1 MNRKHALHL
10 YIVGIGSV
18 SILILL
24 ASAVQIGPIWSQH
37 PMRWAVTMS
46 GFILL
51 GWVLCRQQ
59 VYKEGDST
67 SVTLAGVGQ
76 VATLLILPAP
86 IALLVVGSVRV
97 LSEVSW
103 LVQKRRKS
111 RRAIFINAGSSI
123 FAGAAGLGTF
133 HLLQGERFLWGH
145 DFSPLLGLPALI
157 GFTIAYHLVGTL
169 VIVFAI
175 TLNSG
180 ERPLSIFTQLSKDT
194 VWPEMSV
201 IAIGIVCA
209 ALWTFRPILS
219 LLMVVPVYLSMRSF
233 ASVARLHKETV
244 EAVLKMAESIDYRDT
259 GTYEHSQRLAE
270 MTGYVAR
277 ALRLTPEHVAEAVLA
292 SRVHDLGKIGISNDI
307 LLKPEGLSREE
318 RTTME
323 EHPAI
328 GAAIL
333 ASFSAFQG
341 SVHIVKHHHE
351 RWDGSGYPDGLKGD
365 AIPLGSRIIAVVD
378 AFDSMTA
385 DRPYRRGMSVDD
397 AVERLKHGIGSQFD
411 PTVCATFIQVLI
423 EQGTY
428 LPHERTPEL
437 RLVPA
442 EAGQRPHAGTEHG
455 PARSYGAD
463 LS

>member
-1 MNRKHALHL
+1 LNRQRALHL
-10 YIVGIGSV
+10 YIAGIGAV

-24 ASAVQIGPIWSQH
+24 ASAFQIGPIWSHH
-37 PMRWAVTMS
+37 PMRWTVTIF

-51 GWVLCRQQ
+51 GWILCRQQ
-59 VYKEGDST
+59 VYVGDST

-76 VATLLILPAP
+76 VASLLILPPP
-86 IALLVVGSVRV
+86 IALIVVGAARA

-103 LVQKRRKS
+103 LIQKQRKS
-111 RRAIFINAGSSI
+111 RRAVIINSGSSI
-123 FAGAAGLGTF
+123 FAGTMGLGAF
-133 HLLQGERFLWGH
+133 HLLQGEHFIWGQN
-145 DFSPLLGLPALI
+145 FSPLLGLPALV
-157 GFTIAYHLVGTL
+157 GLAVAYHLVGTL
-169 VIVFAI
+169 VVVGAV
-175 TLNSG
+175 TLSSG
-180 ERPLSIFTQLSKDT
+180 ERPLAIFTQLSKDT

-219 LLMVVPVYLSMRSF
+219 LLVVVPVYLSMRSF

-244 EAVLKMAESIDYRDT
+244 DAVLKMAESIDYRDT
-259 GTYEHSQRLAE
+259 STYEHSQRLAE
-270 MTGYVAR
+270 MTGHLAQ
-277 ALRLTPEHVAEAVLA
+277 ALHLTPEHVAEAVLA
-292 SRVHDLGKIGISNDI
+292 SRVHDLGKIGITNDI
-307 LLKPEGLSREE
+307 LLKPGALSREE
-318 RTTME
+318 RTKIE

-328 GAAIL
+328 GAEIL

-341 SVHIVKHHHE
+341 SVDIVKHHHE
-351 RWDGSGYPDGLKGD
+351 RWDGGGYPDRIKGN
-365 AIPLGSRIIAVVD
+365 AIPLGSRIISVVD

-397 AVERLKHGIGSQFD
+397 AVERLKNGIGSQFD

-442 EAGQRPHAGTEHG
+442 EAG
-455 PARSYGAD
+455 
-463 LS
+463 

>member
-1 MNRKHALHL
+1 MNRQRALHL
-10 YIVGIGSV
+10 YIFAVGAV
-18 SILILL
+18 SILIVL
-24 ASAVQIGPIWSQH
+24 ASASQIRPIWSQH
-37 PMRWAVTMS
+37 PMRLTVTMV

-51 GWVLCRQQ
+51 GLALCRQK
-59 VYKEGDST
+59 VYLGDST
-67 SVTLAGVGQ
+67 SVALDGFGQ

-86 IALLVVGSVRV
+86 IALVVVGVSRL
-97 LSEVSW
+97 LSEVSL

-111 RRAIFINAGSSI
+111 RRALFVNLGSSL
-123 FAGAAGLGTF
+123 FSCAAGLSAF
-133 HLLQGERFLWGH
+133 HLLQGERFIWGH
-145 DFSPLLGLPALI
+145 NFSPLLGLPALV
-157 GFTIAYHLVGTL
+157 GLAVAYHLAGTL
-169 VIVFAI
+169 VVVAAV
-175 TLNSG
+175 TLSSG
-180 ERPLSIFTQLSKDT
+180 ERPFSIFTQLSKDT
-194 VWPEMSV
+194 VWPEMSL

-219 LLMVVPVYLSMRSF
+219 LLVVVPVYLSMRSF

-270 MTGYVAR
+270 MTGHVAR

-292 SRVHDLGKIGISNDI
+292 SRVHDLGKIGITNDI
-307 LLKPEGLSREE
+307 LLKPGALSREE
-318 RTTME
+318 RTAME

-341 SVHIVKHHHE
+341 SVDIVKHHHE
-351 RWDGSGYPDGLKGD
+351 RWDGSGYPDRIKGD
-365 AIPLGSRIIAVVD
+365 AIPLGSRIISVVD

-397 AVERLKHGIGSQFD
+397 AVERLKNGIGSQFD

-437 RLVPA
+437 RLLPA
-442 EAGQRPHAGTEHG
+442 GAG
-455 PARSYGAD
+455 
-463 LS
+463 

>member
-1 MNRKHALHL
+1 MNRQRALHL
-10 YIVGIGSV
+10 YIFAVGAV
-18 SILILL
+18 SILIVL
-24 ASAVQIGPIWSQH
+24 ASASQIGPIWSH
-37 PMRWAVTMS
+37 DPLRWAITMS

-51 GWVLCRQQ
+51 GWVLCWHK
-59 VYKEGDST
+59 VYLGDST
-67 SVTLAGVGQ
+67 SVALDGVGQ
-76 VATLLILPAP
+76 VASLLILPPP
-86 IALLVVGSVRV
+86 IALVVVGVAKL
-97 LSEVSW
+97 LSEVSL

-111 RRAIFINAGSSI
+111 RRAIFVNLGSSL
-123 FAGAAGLGTF
+123 FSCAAGLGAF
-133 HLLQGERFLWGH
+133 HLLQGERFIWGH
-145 DFSPLLGLPALI
+145 DFSPLLGMPALV
-157 GFTIAYHLVGTL
+157 GLAVAYHLAGTL
-169 VIVFAI
+169 VVVFAV
-175 TLNSG
+175 TLSSG
-180 ERPLSIFTQLSKDT
+180 ERPFAIFTQLSKDT
-194 VWPEMSV
+194 VWPEMSL

-219 LLMVVPVYLSMRSF
+219 LLVVVPMYLSMRSF

-244 EAVLKMAESIDYRDT
+244 DAVLKMAESIDYRDT

-270 MTGYVAR
+270 MTGHVAR

-292 SRVHDLGKIGISNDI
+292 SRVHDLGKIGITNDI
-307 LLKPEGLSREE
+307 LLKPGALSREE
-318 RTTME
+318 RTAME

-341 SVHIVKHHHE
+341 SVDIVKHHHE
-351 RWDGSGYPDGLKGD
+351 RWDGSGYPDRIKGD
-365 AIPLGSRIIAVVD
+365 AIPLGSRIISVVD

-397 AVERLKHGIGSQFD
+397 AVERLKNGIGSQFD

-437 RLVPA
+437 RLLPA
-442 EAGQRPHAGTEHG
+442 EAG
-455 PARSYGAD
+455 
-463 LS
+463 

>member
-1 MNRKHALHL
+1 MNRQRALHL
-10 YIVGIGSV
+10 YIFGVGSISV
-18 SILILL
+18 LILL
-24 ASAVQIGPIWSQH
+24 ASAFEIGPIWSQH
-37 PMRWAVTMS
+37 PLRWAVTMV

-51 GWVLCRQQ
+51 SLMLCRQK
-59 VYKEGDST
+59 VYLGDST
-67 SVTLAGVGQ
+67 SVTLAGFGH
-76 VATLLILPAP
+76 VASLLILPAP
-86 IALLVVGSVRV
+86 VALVVVGSARV

-111 RRAIFINAGSSI
+111 RRAIFINLGSSL
-123 FAGAAGLGTF
+123 FSCTAGLGAF
-133 HLLQGERFLWGH
+133 HLLQGERFIWG
-145 DFSPLLGLPALI
+145 DNFSPLLGLPALI
-157 GFTIAYHLVGTL
+157 GLVVAYHLAGTL
-169 VIVFAI
+169 VVVVAV
-175 TLNSG
+175 TLSSG
-180 ERPLSIFTQLSKDT
+180 ERPLAIFTQLSKDT
-194 VWPEMSV
+194 VWPEMSL

-219 LLMVVPVYLSMRSF
+219 LLAVVPVYLSIRSF

-244 EAVLKMAESIDYRDT
+244 DAVLKMAESIDYRDT

-270 MTGYVAR
+270 MTGHLAR

-307 LLKPEGLSREE
+307 LLKPGALSREE
-318 RTTME
+318 RTAME

-341 SVHIVKHHHE
+341 SVDIVKHHHE
-351 RWDGSGYPDGLKGD
+351 RWDGHGYPDRIKGD
-365 AIPLGSRIIAVVD
+365 AIPLGSRIISVVD

-385 DRPYRRGMSVDD
+385 DRPYRRGMSIDD
-397 AVERLKHGIGSQFD
+397 AVERLKNGIGSQFD

-437 RLVPA
+437 RLLPA
-442 EAGQRPHAGTEHG
+442 EAG
-455 PARSYGAD
+455 
-463 LS
+463 

>member
-1 MNRKHALHL
+1 MNRKHALQL

-37 PMRWAVTMS
+37 PMRWAITMS

-51 GWVLCRQQ
+51 GWVLCWHK
-59 VYKEGDST
+59 VYLGDST
-67 SVTLAGVGQ
+67 SVALDGVGQ
-76 VATLLILPAP
+76 VAILLILPAP
-86 IALLVVGSVRV
+86 IALTVVGVAKL
-97 LSEVSW
+97 LSEVSL

-111 RRAIFINAGSSI
+111 RRAIFINLGSSL
-123 FAGAAGLGTF
+123 FSCVAGLGAF
-133 HLLQGERFLWGH
+133 HLLQGERFIWGH
-145 DFSPLLGLPALI
+145 NFSPLLGLPALI
-157 GFTIAYHLVGTL
+157 GVAVSYQLAGTL
-169 VIVFAI
+169 VVVFAV

-180 ERPLSIFTQLSKDT
+180 ERPFAIFIQLSKDT
-194 VWPEMSV
+194 VWPEMSL

-219 LLMVVPVYLSMRSF
+219 LLVVVPVYLSMRSF

-244 EAVLKMAESIDYRDT
+244 DAVLKMAESIGYRDT

-270 MTGYVAR
+270 MTGHVAR

-307 LLKPEGLSREE
+307 LLKPEALSGEE
-318 RTTME
+318 RATME

-341 SVHIVKHHHE
+341 SVDIVKHHHE

-365 AIPLGSRIIAVVD
+365 AIPLGSRIITVVD
-378 AFDSMTA
+378 AFDSMAA

-397 AVERLKHGIGSQFD
+397 AVERLKNGIGSQFD
-411 PTVCATFIQVLI
+411 PSVCATFIQVLI

-428 LPHERTPEL
+428 LPHDRTHEL

-442 EAGQRPHAGTEHG
+442 EAG
-455 PARSYGAD
+455 
-463 LS
+463 

>member
-1 MNRKHALHL
+1 LNRQRALHL
-10 YIVGIGSV
+10 YIFAVGAV
-18 SILILL
+18 SILIVL
-24 ASAVQIGPIWSQH
+24 ASASQIRPIWSQH
-37 PMRWAVTMS
+37 PMRLTVTMV

-51 GWVLCRQQ
+51 GLALCRQK
-59 VYKEGDST
+59 VYLGDST
-67 SVTLAGVGQ
+67 SVALDGFGQ

-86 IALLVVGSVRV
+86 IALVVVGVSRL
-97 LSEVSW
+97 LSEVSL

-111 RRAIFINAGSSI
+111 RRALFVNLGSSL
-123 FAGAAGLGTF
+123 FSCAAGLSAF
-133 HLLQGERFLWGH
+133 HLLQGERFIWGH
-145 DFSPLLGLPALI
+145 NFSPLLGLPALV
-157 GFTIAYHLVGTL
+157 GLAVAYHLAGTL
-169 VIVFAI
+169 VVVAAV
-175 TLNSG
+175 TLSSG
-180 ERPLSIFTQLSKDT
+180 ERPFSIFTQLSKDT
-194 VWPEMSV
+194 VWPEMSL

-219 LLMVVPVYLSMRSF
+219 LLVVVPVYLSMRSF

-270 MTGYVAR
+270 MTGHVAR

-292 SRVHDLGKIGISNDI
+292 SRVHDLGKIGITNDI
-307 LLKPEGLSREE
+307 LLKPGALSREE
-318 RTTME
+318 RTAME

-341 SVHIVKHHHE
+341 SVDIVKHHHE
-351 RWDGSGYPDGLKGD
+351 RWDGSGYPDRIKGD
-365 AIPLGSRIIAVVD
+365 AIPLGSRIISVVD

-397 AVERLKHGIGSQFD
+397 AVERLKNGIGSQFD

-437 RLVPA
+437 RLLPA
-442 EAGQRPHAGTEHG
+442 GAG
-455 PARSYGAD
+455 
-463 LS
+463 